1 MGEFKLT
8 PRARIWIAI
17 WLTGLVV
24 LALVAILSPINSTVS
39 GGLLGAWCGVAIAVV
54 MVIRERAKKQPA
66 SKLDRERY
74 GRR

>member
-8 PRARIWIAI
+8 PRVRIAI
-17 WLTGLVV
+17 AVWLAVLAVLVV
-24 LALVAILSPINSTVS
+24 VTVLTEINSTVS
-39 GGLLGAWCGVAIAVV
+39 GGLLGAWCGGAIAVV
-54 MVIRERAKKQPA
+54 MVMRERAKKAAP